1 MATKETELVSRLMEP
16 ATRERAFAEL
26 VRQYQEPLYWKI
38 RHFIFS
44 HEDANDVLQNT
55 FLKAWTHMDQF
66 RNESK
71 LTTWLHRIAVN
82 ESLDFLRRQKKTTV
96 AGSEAVASLS
106 ERLMADQYFNGDRA
120 QALLLEAVST
130 LPEVQRMVFT
140 LRYFDDMHYAEMSQ
154 LLHTTEGALKASY
167 HLAVKKIT
175 TFIQNHQDD

>member
-1 MATKETELVSRLMEP
+1 MNEEQLVQRLKD
-16 ATRERAFAEL
+16 AKTQRKAFEEL
-26 VRQYQEPLYWKI
+26 VRMYSEKLYWQI
-38 RHFIFS
+38 RRMVLT

-55 FLKAWTHMDQF
+55 FLKAWTHIDQF

-82 ESLDFLRRQKKTTV
+82 ESLDFLRRQKKTAV

-106 ERLMADQYFNGDRA
+106 ERLMADQYFNGDHA

-154 LLHTTEGALKASY
+154 LLQTTEGALKASY